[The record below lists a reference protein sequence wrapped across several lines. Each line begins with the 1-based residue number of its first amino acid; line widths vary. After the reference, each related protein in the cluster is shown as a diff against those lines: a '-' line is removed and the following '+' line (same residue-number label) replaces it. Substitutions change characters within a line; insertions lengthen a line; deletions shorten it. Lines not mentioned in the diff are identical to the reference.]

1 MFTTNHFIWMGIC
14 AVVIGGLLFASL
26 KFKFSFKTSALIMSG
41 IALVSELSKIFS
53 HIEESADGGRLSP
66 AYLPLHLCSILI
78 FLIFFVTFSKNEQ
91 LVRKIA
97 SFIVPIAIWGGALA
111 ILIPTSGVDFAKPY
125 AYQCFVYHSG
135 LVWFA
140 LYLIFAKQVDLGLK
154 SYLRNLSVLSC
165 MLIAMIWVNGA
176 LSEYNTNFFYVV
188 RPPMKNLPIL
198 NLDNGWFAYF
208 MTIVAIGLVAVT
220 LTHLRGIIRDIKAIK
235 ERTKE
240 K

>member
-1 MFTTNHFIWMGIC
+1 MFTTNHFIWIGIC
-14 AVVIGGLLFASL
+14 AVLIGGGLFASL

-41 IALVSELSKIFS
+41 ISLVSELSKIFS

-91 LVRKIA
+91 LTRKII
-97 SFIVPIAIWGGALA
+97 SFIVPIAIWGGVLA
-111 ILIPTSGVDFAKPY
+111 ILIATSGVDFAKPY
-125 AYQCFVYHSG
+125 AYQCFIYHAG

-140 LYLIFAKQVDLGLK
+140 LYLIFTKQVDLGLK

-165 MLIAMIWVNGA
+165 MLIIMIWVNSA

-188 RPPMKNLPIL
+188 RPPMENLPVL

-208 MTIVAIGLVAVT
+208 MTIVAIGLVALT
-220 LTHLRGIIRDIKAIK
+220 LTHLRGIIRDVKTLRRDVK
-235 ERTKE
+235 E
-240 K
+240 